1 MKFEVYYPIIPHRL
15 NQKWGTYDP
24 KDYSQFG
31 FTRHNGI
38 DVAIGQDSLVRAPF
52 NGTAYQLGNQ
62 PNGGGIYLGF
72 LSDDEFQFDAFTC
85 MTPEGVAI
93 EFPAMTARVLFDFL
107 HLKSISAT
115 AGMQYKTG
123 DVLAVQDNTGFS
135 TGPHTHIQP
144 RRVSYDGKSIAF
156 LDTNDAHGSFD
167 PTQFF
172 NGFYAIQFPALYSI
186 VKESANITAAV
197 VASPAPVE
205 QKISLLQSLLNAL
218 LSLFKGRSTT

>member
-1 MKFEVYYPIIPHRL
+1 
-15 NQKWGTYDP
+15 
-24 KDYSQFG
+24 
-31 FTRHNGI
+31 
-38 DVAIGQDSLVRAPF
+38 
-52 NGTAYQLGNQ
+52 
-62 PNGGGIYLGF
+62 
-72 LSDDEFQFDAFTC
+72 